1 MSKTIHYV
9 ECAHCGETVGSYYV
23 TCPYCGFK
31 LVKQQPPTTPD
42 LTDLLYGMDDE
53 TFYRKL
59 RGEE

>member
-1 MSKTIHYV
+1 MSKTIHYF

-31 LVKQQPPTTPD
+31 LVTQQTPTTPD
-42 LTDLLYGMDDE
+42 LTGMLYGMSDE
-53 TFYRKL
+53 TFYKRL

>member
-31 LVKQQPPTTPD
+31 LVKQQPPATPGP
-42 LTDLLYGMDDE
+42 LYGMDDE
-53 TFYRKL
+53 TFYKRL